1 VKTKIYLYILAS
13 SFGLMILGSVIGGIL
28 ESSGTVTRESLG
40 ARGVAMV
47 LMVYFALFCLAAFAL
62 VPVVLRAFIA
72 MQIKIGNGEF
82 FLVKWLQTYEQG
94 VVYGVWGFFAAGLG
108 IAYFLVKDLVMK
120 NPG

>member
-82 FLVKWLQTYEQG
+82 FLVKWLQTHEQG

-108 IAYFLVKDLVMK
+108 IAYFLAKDLIMN